1 MLLQAGTLQGVPE
14 GRPEAPAFFWSP
26 TGGDASFFTSIT
38 RGEFAR
44 LVQDLKAAIA
54 NYASAGA
61 TCAMSMGRAC
71 AVCATDQRGPCAP
84 PNQDAGISR
93 RLPAQTGEVAATH
106 RSPTASL
113 LPPPLLCSPAAN
125 GLEFCTAFLAVS
137 GLRAC
142 AMPINPAY
150 TKVRRLPPPVA
161 SRDRGA
167 ASWKSCNLKV

>member
-61 TCAMSMGRAC
+61 TCAMSMGRAS
-71 AVCATDQRGPCAP
+71 AVCDLPIKEGLARRPTRTRVFPAAFPPRLRRWLPPTVHLPRACCHLPCSAPLQPTAWSSAPRSWRCRGCAP
-84 PNQDAGISR
+84 AQCPSTPPTPRSAGYFY
-93 RLPAQTGEVAATH
+93 
-106 RSPTASL
+106 
-113 LPPPLLCSPAAN
+113 CS
-125 GLEFCTAFLAVS
+125 
-137 GLRAC
+137 
-142 AMPINPAY
+142 
-150 TKVRRLPPPVA
+150 
-161 SRDRGA
+161 A